1 MQKSVDLLLSWNE
14 SAHASQKVDP
24 AIKNTVYLRE
34 EAVHLRQVDKFR
46 TVSIIR
52 TNAFIHT
59 LKNAFLDLSKRFAAL
74 FHPQTHLHTHQD
86 PYYAERLLKLRELER
101 ELSGLLAYLQVV
113 LDEGMPIYYTG
124 EDSFEQGIF

>member
-14 SAHASQKVDP
+14 SAHASQKVNSES
-24 AIKNTVYLRE
+24 KNTVYLVE

-59 LKNAFLDLSKRFAAL
+59 LKKAFLDLSKRFTAL
-74 FHPQTHLHTHQD
+74 FHTHPHLHTHQD
-86 PYYAERLLKLRELER
+86 PYYAERLLKLRELEG
-101 ELSGLLAYLQVV
+101 ELDRLLGYLQMV
-113 LDEGMPIYYTG
+113 LDQGMNIYYTG
-124 EDSFEQGIF
+124 EDSFEQGVF